1 MSQIVVQK
9 KTATIEKRLSS
20 RPFSVLTRQ
29 PLDRFLLITVVLLCA
44 IGLFCLASSSSVV
57 AYTRYG
63 DTYFWLKK
71 QALSMFIGAVGFYFF
86 SLIDYRKWQKL
97 GGLMLV
103 VTVGFLL
110 TLFTPLAHEQ
120 AGATAWLNIF
130 GFSLQPSEFVKL
142 FLIIYLSALMAKLAA
157 SVNIEEKKRLNW
169 SFWFVLAIIGGLILA
184 QPDLGTLL
192 IIAATSVVIYL
203 LGGGSWRLVSQ
214 LAALG
219 VIALVALVFIRG
231 GYQKDRFLCVLKPNY
246 SPDKSCYQVNQSLIA
261 IGSGGF
267 WGRGLGESRQKY
279 LYLPEVQ
286 NDFIFPIIAEELGW
300 WFSVILVLLYF
311 ALFYRGFQI
320 ARAAPDLYGQILA
333 GGVVSGL
340 MVQVFINLGG
350 TINLFPMTGVPLPLI
365 SYGGSSLMSLLFGL
379 GVLANI
385 SRQAK
390 LPDNLPK
397 L

>member
-20 RPFSVLTRQ
+20 RPLSVLTRQ

>member
-1 MSQIVVQK
+1 M
-9 KTATIEKRLSS
+9 L
-20 RPFSVLTRQ
+20 
-29 PLDRFLLITVVLLCA
+29 
-44 IGLFCLASSSSVV
+44 
-57 AYTRYG
+57 
-63 DTYFWLKK
+63 
-71 QALSMFIGAVGFYFF
+71 IGAAGFYLF

-97 GGLMLV
+97 GGLMLIIA
-103 VTVGFLL
+103 VGFLL

-120 AGATAWLNIF
+120 AGTTAWLNIF

-142 FLIIYLSALMAKLAA
+142 FLILYLSALMAKLGS
-157 SVNIEEKKRLNW
+157 SVNPEEKQRLNW
-169 SFWFVLAIIGGLILA
+169 FFWLVLVIIGGLILA

-192 IIAATSVVIYL
+192 IMVATSIVIYL
-203 LGGGSWRLVSQ
+203 LGGGSWKLVGQ
-214 LAALG
+214 LTAVG
-219 VIALVALVFIRG
+219 IIALVAVVFIRG
-231 GYQKDRFLCVLKPNY
+231 GYQKDRFLCVLKPGY

-300 WFSVILVLLYF
+300 WFSVFLVLLYF
-311 ALFYRGFQI
+311 ALFYRGFQL
-320 ARAAPDLYGQILA
+320 AKAAPDLYGQILA
-333 GGVVSGL
+333 GGIVSGI
-340 MVQVFINLGG
+340 MIQVFINLGG

-379 GVLANI
+379 GILANI
-385 SRQAK
+385 SRQVR

>member
-1 MSQIVVQK
+1 MSQVVIKK
-9 KTATIEKRLSS
+9 KTAITEKRSINRSVS
-20 RPFSVLTRQ
+20 RVLHQ

-71 QALSMFIGAVGFYFF
+71 QALSMLIGAVGFYFF
-86 SLIDYRKWQKL
+86 SLIDYRKWQKF

-103 VTVGFLL
+103 IAVGCLL

-120 AGATAWLNIF
+120 SGATAWLNIF

-142 FLIIYLSALMAKLAA
+142 FLMIYLSALMAKLSA
-157 SVNIEEKKRLNW
+157 STNFEEKKRLNW

-203 LGGGSWRLVSQ
+203 LGGGSWKLVGQ
-214 LAALG
+214 LAAVG

-231 GYQKDRFLCVLKPNY
+231 GYQKDRFLCVLKPSY

-311 ALFYRGFQI
+311 SLFYRGFQI
-320 ARAAPDLYGQILA
+320 AKAAPDLYGQILA
-333 GGVVSGL
+333 GGIVGGL